1 CNYPIYRTDKTL
13 HRELQRLTSPIE
25 RHPRKGSSLLNRPL
39 KQYLQTPFTNLN
51 ILFLALRL
59 LLASIIEGGL
69 KNLCKITH
77 PVKSE

>member
-1 CNYPIYRTDKTL
+1 PHMHDAQTL
-13 HRELQRLTSPIE
+13 DRLIKMYDQGQPIE